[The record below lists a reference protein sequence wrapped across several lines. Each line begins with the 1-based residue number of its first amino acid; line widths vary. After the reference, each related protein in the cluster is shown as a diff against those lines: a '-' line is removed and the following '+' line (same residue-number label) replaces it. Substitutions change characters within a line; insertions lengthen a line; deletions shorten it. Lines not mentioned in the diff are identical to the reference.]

1 LLGISDSPCRRS
13 ASAPLLVIAAIA
25 LVILSLLSPS
35 GAEAEE
41 DGEKKDLFFYG
52 ITDVRRY
59 FTWGWDFLPT
69 GVDVTLGY
77 KLPPWFAGVET
88 ILQATLG
95 GGYEGFGTFRSF
107 DYTPNTPVIPPEAA
121 ADPDGNLEFNSP
133 NFQWQ
138 AGIRQG
144 ILWNQELKRNL
155 LEGFLYYRG
164 RYDRYL
170 NGRHYWGSD
179 ETTITAIESTHEDW
193 QRDYEGSDA
202 YGIFG
207 ASLFT
212 GLAYDALRFD
222 RRGKAYD
229 GTYAEA
235 SLEVSPYFPSVLG
248 ASDFWRL
255 NFSTKSFK
263 TLYEARPELEKNWFT
278 IYAGSY
284 FSIDYADAN
293 RQMPLYVMQT
303 LGGTKPRKGLAN
315 AVRGFEDYS
324 WDTQLKIVH
333 NLDLRFNLPVAYSI
347 HGRDLFPGLVVYFD
361 LGYGSR
367 YWGDPL
373 DTRGGF
379 LGSTGVGVFLGLLDV
394 VYTQIYCHFPLIGQR
409 IDGAPFVLDLDIG
422 LQF

>member
-1 LLGISDSPCRRS
+1 MLKIIDSHDRQF
-13 ASAPLLVIAAIA
+13 ASVPRVLFAS
-25 LVILSLLSPS
+25 VILLCLSVFSPS
-35 GAEAEE
+35 VVEAEKNGAKT
-41 DGEKKDLFFYG
+41 DRFFYS

-59 FTWGWDFLPT
+59 FAWGWNLLPT
-69 GVDVTLGY
+69 GIDVTFGY
-77 KLPPWFAGVET
+77 RLPPWFAGVDT

-95 GGYEGFGTFRSF
+95 GGYEGFGTFRAY

-121 ADPDGNLEFNSP
+121 ADPNGNLEFNSP

-144 ILWNQELKRNL
+144 ILWNPELSQNL
-155 LEGFLYYRG
+155 LEAFLYYRG

-179 ETTITAIESTHEDW
+179 ETQINDIEANHKAW
-193 QRDYEGSDA
+193 QASYLGSDA

-207 ASLFT
+207 NSLFAGVT
-212 GLAYDALRFD
+212 LDALRFD
-222 RRGKAYD
+222 RRTKAYD
-229 GTYAEA
+229 GTYAEG
-235 SLEVSPYFPSVLG
+235 SLEISPYFPSVLG

-255 NFSTKSFK
+255 NFSIKFFK
-263 TLYEARPELEKNWFT
+263 TLYEARPDMEKNWFT
-278 IYAGSY
+278 IYVGSY
-284 FSIDYADAN
+284 FSIDYADAR

-303 LGGTKPRKGLAN
+303 FGGTEPRKGLAN

-333 NLDLRFNLPVAYSI
+333 NLDLRFNLPVIYSI
-347 HGRDLFPGLVVYFD
+347 RGRDLLPGLILYFD
-361 LGYGSR
+361 LGYGNR

-379 LGSTGVGVFLGLLDV
+379 IGSTGVGVFIGLLDI
-394 VYTQIYCHFPLIGQR
+394 VYTHIYGHFPLIGQR
-409 IDGAPFVLDLDIG
+409 IDGALFVLDLDIG
-422 LQF
+422 LRF